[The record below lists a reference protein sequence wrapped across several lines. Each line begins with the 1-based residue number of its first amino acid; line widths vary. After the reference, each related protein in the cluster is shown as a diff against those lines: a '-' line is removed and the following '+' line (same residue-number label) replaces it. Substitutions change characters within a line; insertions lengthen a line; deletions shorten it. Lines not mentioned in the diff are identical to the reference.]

1 MTRTRPDLP
10 YPLRLE
16 PRYLEKPWGGRR
28 MAAVLGRKLP
38 DDRLVGESWEVF
50 DRDGDSSLIVN
61 GRLAGQHLAD
71 VRGDEPFPL
80 LVKLL
85 DASGPLSVQV
95 HPGEDAARRFGGEPK
110 AECWFVLQADPGA
123 RVFRGLRDDCDET
136 ELRRALAAGDVQRC
150 LHSFEV
156 SRGDVVFLPPGT
168 VHSIGG
174 GVLLAEVQQNSDTTY
189 RLHDWARTGDGGSG
203 RPLHVEQA
211 LASIRWGDRGDD
223 LVRTQVIDD
232 GAITRLLLV
241 QSRWFTVEH
250 VTAMGTFTLEVEPS
264 PACSYAA
271 LHVLSGSG
279 RITPFHRHVAP
290 ETFAPGDTL
299 LLPEEFDSYEVEPGA
314 TVVRALL
321 FRR

>member
-1 MTRTRPDLP
+1 MTT
-10 YPLRLE
+10 
-16 PRYLEKPWGGRR
+16 
-28 MAAVLGRKLP
+28 VLGRDLP
-38 DDRLVGESWEVF
+38 GTAPIGESWEVF
-50 DRDGDSSLIVN
+50 DRDGDSSRIAN

-95 HPGEDAARRFGGEPK
+95 HPGVDAARRFGGEPK

-123 RVFRGLRDDCDET
+123 HVVRGLRDGCDET
-136 ELRRALAAGDVQRC
+136 ELRRALAAGDVSRC
-150 LHSFEV
+150 LHTFDV
-156 SRGDVVFLPPGT
+156 SAGDVVFLPPGT

-174 GVLLAEVQQNSDTTY
+174 GVLLAEVQENSDTTY
-189 RLHDWARTGDGGSG
+189 RLHDWERSDLDGRT

-211 LASIRWGDRGDD
+211 LASIRWNDRGDD
-223 LVRTQVIDD
+223 RVRAQIVDD
-232 GAITRLLLV
+232 GPVTRLLLV
-241 QSRWFTVEH
+241 QSRWFTVDH

-264 PACSYAA
+264 PACSYAV

-290 ETFAPGDTL
+290 EPFAPGDTL
-299 LLPEEFDSYEVEPGA
+299 LLPEEFDAYELEPGA
-314 TVVRALL
+314 TVLRALL